1 MWLEERTARWR
12 SRQAGGGLAQL
23 LLPPRCTHAFVAPH
37 CTASLCAAAA
47 TAAAHVVMPL
57 PLTYMQCGLTLRV
70 FRQLFDRI
78 TDEERDGVRYT
89 VKCR

>member
-1 MWLEERTARWR
+1 
-12 SRQAGGGLAQL
+12 
-23 LLPPRCTHAFVAPH
+23 
-37 CTASLCAAAA
+37 
-47 TAAAHVVMPL
+47 MPL